1 MKHTKK
7 KLALLLAVLTLMA
20 SLASV
25 FVGCQNGT
33 TGEDTTADTT
43 TADTQPNQTPD
54 GKVEYTVTVKSIGGL
69 ALSGINVY
77 IYTDDTLA
85 DLVNFGA
92 TDAEGVAKISL
103 SRADKYVAV
112 LAGLPEGYKLEK
124 CYPLT
129 GTATAIT
136 VASAVID
143 STDHSGKTYKLGDV
157 MRDFNVVDSDG
168 NTLQLSELLKTKKM
182 VLINFWYTT
191 CSWCVKEFP
200 YMNSAYEKY
209 KDEIEI
215 VALNHYGSDSEE
227 MVKSFKETY
236 YETPLS
242 FPMAKDFTGLQFAFD
257 ELSTIGYPTS
267 VVVDRYGVICLIE
280 AGGIVSETPF
290 IKMFEHFTADDY
302 QQKLITSLD
311 DLIPQEKPN
320 VTMPSSDEIGAVLNG
335 AGFSATYRPET
346 EDGADITWPFIIGEK
361 NGTACIKNSNSDK
374 DSSFAIMYADVTLKK
389 GEALALDY
397 WASCE
402 AGADALVIL
411 VDRKDIYRI
420 SGEDS
425 QWNTCFPYVALEDG
439 TYEIAFCYLKD
450 ASDKAGDDTVYLKN
464 LRIVSQADVTVPSY
478 IFRYC
483 ATKPA
488 ADGFGYEQY
497 ITPVYNE
504 ADGYYHVGT
513 KDGPL
518 LLVDLMKSTRFSNT
532 GIYYHAING
541 DLVLDGVNYH
551 DQLTPF
557 ASYASNASINGL
569 CTVNQELKE
578 LLEKIAAAIG
588 MENDNP
594 NQWLQMCCYYDAYGT
609 NGAQL
614 EDPIKGLSVH
624 SAYIAVENEPNS
636 VYYDRMIMPRGLF
649 YKFVP
654 EKSGAYRITSNSE
667 QPVEGWIFRED
678 LSEYYVY
685 EGGERLWADL
695 NNVSMV
701 VYLEAGTTYLIDI
714 AFYDLYAVGGFTFT
728 VNYIGESYDHFTLA
742 SPGYFTFPEDT
753 ETGDNLGELAEIL
766 AGGIDVA
773 LGDDGYYHELR
784 ADGTLGSIVYADF
797 IGITDI
803 FQDDNL
809 LALIEKDAF
818 DFSISESDDLI
829 LSYIALYG
837 DNTREKL
844 REIWGE
850 QFEEQAELHKLD
862 EVLAGKMHGKGQ
874 DRTEEFKAYI
884 DQMIAAS
891 EEAPELE
898 GCVAVDENL
907 ASILQEL
914 MDKFTFPGVEHSWT
928 KLCYYYQHL
937 GA

>member
-1 MKHTKK
+1 MKHTTK

-25 FVGCQNGT
+25 FVGCKGDGT
-33 TGEDTTADTT
+33 GDETTAGSTS
-43 TADTQPNQTPD
+43 ADTQPTTPD
-54 GKVEYTVTVKSIGGL
+54 GKTEYTITVKSIGGL
-69 ALSGINVY
+69 AMAGINVY

-92 TDAEGVAKISL
+92 TDAEGIAKISL
-103 SRADKYVAV
+103 PSSNQYVAV
-112 LAGLPEGYKLEK
+112 LAGLPEGYKVEK

-143 STDHSGKTYKLGDV
+143 STDHSGKTYKIGDV
-157 MRDFNVVDSDG
+157 MRDFKVVDSEG

-215 VALNHYGSDSEE
+215 VALNHYGSDTEE
-227 MVKSFKETY
+227 MVQAFKETY

-242 FPMAKDFTGLQFAFD
+242 FPMAKDYTGLQSAFN

-311 DLIPQEKPN
+311 DLVPQEKPN
-320 VTMPSSDEIGAVLNG
+320 VTMPSSEEIGAVLNG

-346 EDGADITWPFIIGEK
+346 EEGADTTWPFIIGEK
-361 NGTACIKNSNSDK
+361 NGTPCIKNSNSGK
-374 DSSFAIMYADVTLKK
+374 DSSYAIMYADVTLKK

-397 WASCE
+397 WASSE
-402 AGADALVIL
+402 TGNDALVIL

-425 QWNTCFPYVALEDG
+425 QWNTCYPYVALEDG
-439 TYEIAFCYLKD
+439 TYEVAFCYLKD
-450 ASDKAGDDTVYLKN
+450 SSDQAGDDAVYFKN
-464 LRIVSQADVTVPSY
+464 MRIVSQSSIDVPSY
-478 IFRYC
+478 IFRYA
-483 ATKPA
+483 ATQPA

-504 ADGYYHVGT
+504 ADGYYHVGS

-532 GIYYHAING
+532 GVYYHAMNG
-541 DLVLDGVNYH
+541 DIVLDGKNYY
-551 DQLTPF
+551 DELVPY
-557 ASYASNASINGL
+557 ASYASNASISGM
-569 CTVNQELKE
+569 CTVDQGLKE
-578 LLEKIAAAIG
+578 LLEIVAAAIG

-609 NGAQL
+609 GGVQL
-614 EDPIKGLSVH
+614 QDPIKGLSVH
-624 SAYIAVENEPNS
+624 SAYETVEDAPNE

-654 EKSGAYRITSNSE
+654 TKSGAYRITSNSD
-667 QPVEGWIFRED
+667 QPVEGWVFLED
-678 LSEYYVY
+678 KTEYYVY

-701 VYLEAGTTYLIDI
+701 VYMEAGTTYLIDI
-714 AFYDLYAVGGFTFT
+714 AFYDVYATGGFTFT
-728 VNYIGESYDHFTLA
+728 VNYLGESYDHFTIA
-742 SPGYFTFPEDT
+742 SPGYFTFPDGAEA
-753 ETGDNLGELAEIL
+753 GDSLGELAEIL
-766 AGGIDVA
+766 AGGINIA

-784 ADGTLGSIVYADF
+784 ADGTLGSILYADF

-803 FQDDNL
+803 FQDDTL
-809 LALIEKDAF
+809 LTLVDKDAF

-837 DNTREKL
+837 DETRTKL
-844 REIWGE
+844 QEIWGE
-850 QFEEQAELHKLD
+850 QFEEQAALHKLD
-862 EVLAGKMHGKGQ
+862 EVLAGKLHGTGK
-874 DRTEEFKAYI
+874 DRTEEFLAYK
-884 DQMIAAS
+884 DKMIAAS
-891 EEAPELE
+891 EETPELE
-898 GCVAVDENL
+898 GCVPVDEKL

-914 MDKFTFPGVEHSWT
+914 MDKFTFAGVEHSWT
-928 KLCYYYQHL
+928 KLCYYYRHV